1 MRRVVG
7 LVLMGLFGFL
17 LVLGLF
23 AQFFLPGVV
32 KKTPLDVNILQ
43 NLSGTGSYLG
53 SEMGPVSAWQRTT
66 NADGSTS
73 DVVVMQNFTCVTKD
87 LGAPPY
93 ESPKCPPVG
102 DPRLIDATPD
112 KFATDRV
119 TALAVPG
126 TALLGA
132 DGEPH
137 DGLINKFPFDVE
149 KKTYPFWDTV
159 LKRAVDAEFQGVES
173 VQGLTTYKFH
183 ILIENESADIAKD
196 TPGTYSD
203 DKTMWID
210 QATGAIIDQTENQS
224 RALPSGDVAL
234 DLKDLAFT
242 DQTVKDNVSDA
253 KSNGSKLSIVALVPW
268 VSYAL
273 AALALIGGI
282 ILLRGSSAEQRPTS
296 AGPTDSDLDGMLDS
310 SGSRSA

>member
-7 LVLMGLFGFL
+7 LVLVGLAGFFL
-17 LVLGLF
+17 ILGLF
-23 AQFFLPGVV
+23 AQFFLPGAA

-43 NLSGTGSYLG
+43 NLAGTGSFLG

-66 NADGSTS
+66 NAPGSNST
-73 DVVVMQNFTCVTKD
+73 VVVMQNFTCVTKD
-87 LGAPPY
+87 LGQPPF
-93 ESPKCPPVG
+93 ESPDCPPVG

-119 TALAVPG
+119 TALAVAG
-126 TALLGA
+126 TDLLGTG
-132 DGEPH
+132 GEAH

-159 LKRAVDAEFQGVES
+159 LKQAVDAKFEGVEP
-173 VQGLTTYKFH
+173 VQGITTYKFH
-183 ILIENESADIAKD
+183 IKVDNASADIAKD

-210 QATGAIIDQTENQS
+210 QATGAIIDQTETQT

-234 DLKDLAFT
+234 DLRDLAFT
-242 DQTVKDNVSDA
+242 DQTVKDNVSAA
-253 KSNGSKLSIVALVPW
+253 KANASKLNIVALAPW
-268 VSYAL
+268 ISYVIAVI
-273 AALALIGGI
+273 ALIGGI
-282 ILLRGSSAEQRPTS
+282 ILLRNTRDDAPPPATE
-296 AGPTDSDLDGMLDS
+296 ATDSDIDGMLDS
-310 SGSRSA
+310 SATQSS

>member
-23 AQFFLPGVV
+23 AQFFLPGAA

-43 NLSGTGSYLG
+43 NLSGTGSFLG
-53 SEMGPVSAWQRTT
+53 SELGPVSAWQRTT

-87 LGAPPY
+87 LGAPPF
-93 ESPKCPPVG
+93 ESPDCPPVG

-119 TALAVPG
+119 TALAVND
-126 TALLGA
+126 AQLLGE
-132 DGEPH
+132 GVEPH
-137 DGLINKFPFDVE
+137 EGLINKFPFDVE

-159 LKRAVDAEFQGVES
+159 VGRAVDAEFQGEES

-183 ILIENESADIAKD
+183 ISVNNESADIAKD

-210 QATGAIIDQTENQS
+210 QVTGAIIDQTETQS

-242 DQTVKDNVSDA
+242 DQTVKDNVTAA
-253 KSNGSKLSIVALVPW
+253 KANVSKLSLVALLPW
-268 VSYAL
+268 ISYAL
-273 AALALIGGI
+273 AVIALIGGI
-282 ILLRGSSAEQRPTS
+282 ILLRNGGGEQATAE
-296 AGPTDSDLDGMLDS
+296 PTDSDLDGMLDTRS
-310 SGSRSA
+310 SRTP